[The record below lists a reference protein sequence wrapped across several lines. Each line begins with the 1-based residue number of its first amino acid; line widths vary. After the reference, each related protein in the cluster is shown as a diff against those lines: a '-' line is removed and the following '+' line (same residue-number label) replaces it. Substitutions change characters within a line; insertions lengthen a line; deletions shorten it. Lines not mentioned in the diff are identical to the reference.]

1 MRRGRRWVRSV
12 GAAAILGVLLW
23 RVDLATA
30 AEALSRVDAW
40 SLAAASAVAAVT
52 TVCGAWRWVLVAH
65 GLGVPLTLR
74 SAVTACYRSQ
84 FLNVALPGGVL
95 GDVHRGVRHGRAV
108 ANVGGGLRSVLWERA
123 VGQGV
128 QVLVAVPVL
137 VMLPSGLGAVLPL
150 LGLAI
155 LLGALAAVA
164 VARHRARASSVL
176 GRSFHVAVLD
186 VRQGLLGRRT
196 WPGAVVASAVALAGH
211 VVVFLIAA
219 RIAGISAPTPRLIP
233 LAMLVLLAMAVPFSL
248 AGWGPREGAAAWA
261 FGAAGLG
268 VDQGLAVA
276 IVHGVLVLAA
286 ALPGAAI
293 LLVARRSERA
303 EAHA

>member
-1 MRRGRRWVRSV
+1 VVGHSVR
-12 GAAAILGVLLW
+12 
-23 RVDLATA
+23 
-30 AEALSRVDAW
+30 
-40 SLAAASAVAAVT
+40 
-52 TVCGAWRWVLVAH
+52 
-65 GLGVPLTLR
+65 
-74 SAVTACYRSQ
+74 
-84 FLNVALPGGVL
+84 
-95 GDVHRGVRHGRAV
+95 
-108 ANVGGGLRSVLWERA
+108 
-123 VGQGV
+123 
-128 QVLVAVPVL
+128 
-137 VMLPSGLGAVLPL
+137 
-150 LGLAI
+150 
-155 LLGALAAVA
+155 
-164 VARHRARASSVL
+164 
-176 GRSFHVAVLD
+176 VAVLD

-196 WPGAVVASAVALAGH
+196 WPGAVVASAVAVAGH

-276 IVHGVLVLAA
+276 IVHGVLVLAG